1 MPLSDAKT
9 HFSASPQYLEIW
21 SASEVRVC
29 VLTAIN
35 FPYTDLVFT
44 KKKKWH
50 EGVLIILQREIKVYS
65 YELTNKLNE
74 YLLYPKNYVV
84 IEYLISFNPL
94 NNSSKIFLI
103 YRGEH

>member
-9 HFSASPQYLEIW
+9 HFSAPPQYLEVW

-44 KKKKWH
+44 KKKNGMK
-50 EGVLIILQREIKVYS
+50 EFLSFYRE
-65 YELTNKLNE
+65 KLKFIVMN
-74 YLLYPKNYVV
+74 
-84 IEYLISFNPL
+84 
-94 NNSSKIFLI
+94 
-103 YRGEH
+103 